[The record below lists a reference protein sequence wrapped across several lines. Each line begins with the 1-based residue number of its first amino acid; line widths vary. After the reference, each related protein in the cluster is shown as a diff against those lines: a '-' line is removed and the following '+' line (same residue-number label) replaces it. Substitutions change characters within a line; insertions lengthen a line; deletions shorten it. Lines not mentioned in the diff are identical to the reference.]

1 MLNLFFTPLQPNI
14 KQYETYR
21 ASPIG
26 LHKTVICFLLKLEI
40 SLCLF
45 SPNLKGCIKEINLLE
60 KRLSRHRLSFLI
72 SRARERFYLANIFLV
87 QFIIP
92 FLLRYQS
99 KNLFPKLGN
108 ETFPNFLPIAFL
120 QSFFHTRTF
129 CVAGRNHGYQKTML
143 DFAKVRSSV
152 TYCTVECA

>member
-1 MLNLFFTPLQPNI
+1 MKYIVHRPVDYI
-14 KQYETYR
+14 K
-21 ASPIG
+21 
-26 LHKTVICFLLKLEI
+26 LLSAFYKSSKN
-40 SLCLF
+40 SLCL
-45 SPNLKGCIKEINLLE
+45 SSSNLKGCIKEINFLE

-72 SRARERFYLANIFLV
+72 SRARESFYLTNIFLV

-92 FLLRYQS
+92 FLRRYQS

-108 ETFPNFLPIAFL
+108 ETFPNFLPTAFL